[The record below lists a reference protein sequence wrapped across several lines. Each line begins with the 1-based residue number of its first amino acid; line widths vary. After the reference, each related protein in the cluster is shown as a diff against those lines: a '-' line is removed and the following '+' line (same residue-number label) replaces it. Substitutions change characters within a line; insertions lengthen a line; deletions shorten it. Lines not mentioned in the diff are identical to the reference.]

1 MTYPLADSVIGDR
14 RLRIVASE
22 RDDGDMHPGR
32 VPPSE
37 LRARQRAITA
47 SDRHWFM
54 VDQVHGVAVID
65 VVGHEA
71 WVATRGVADVIVT
84 RTLDVPIAI
93 WAADCAPI
101 VLAADDGTLV
111 AAHGG
116 WSGLSAGVVDVA
128 VAAAKCHGGSISS
141 AVLGPVIHP
150 CCYEFGIDELRTIPD
165 AVEGR
170 TANGRRALDVPAT
183 IAASLA
189 RHGVVLDIS
198 GPCTGCDVRWFSHRV
213 RSDIER
219 HAVVAS
225 WEAVA

>member
-1 MTYPLADSVIGDR
+1 MLNYQNWKTK
-14 RLRIVASE
+14 RLTKQKKCWHSKSQNLCTEKKKLKRPENLSLIEVVV
-22 RDDGDMHPGR
+22 RPG
-32 VPPSE
+32 
-37 LRARQRAITA
+37 A
-47 SDRHWFM
+47 
-54 VDQVHGVAVID
+54 
-65 VVGHEA
+65 
-71 WVATRGVADVIVT
+71 
-84 RTLDVPIAI
+84 
-93 WAADCAPI
+93 
-101 VLAADDGTLV
+101 
-111 AAHGG
+111 
-116 WSGLSAGVVDVA
+116 
-128 VAAAKCHGGSISS
+128 
-141 AVLGPVIHP
+141 
-150 CCYEFGIDELRTIPD
+150 